1 MIDLSL
7 SSQKKLLNSKNLM
20 IAMLIITICLF
31 IQRFNFYIINM
42 GIDPCDLGLRRLESY
57 SILKGINPLEMQGHN
72 LSEFGVGTTQ
82 AQEIGYMPWGYV
94 YNILLT
100 TPFLNPKTQVVLGYT
115 IMILINLAQAYV
127 LWKLLSNKKFQKIE
141 RVVIL
146 AQIYLGLP
154 SLIQFKA
161 GNISFIT
168 PSLMLIALLLL
179 PNKKYENLQIVLM
192 TLLLIKPQITCLVML
207 VYLIYRPIKTLIS
220 CQIFIGIPWIVQQIL
235 TKTDP
240 ISLLLSQWGAG
251 TENYNSGVT
260 KGFLSPYIRAG
271 LIDDQVAMI
280 ITMQLQIIAV
290 LIWIRYLDK
299 VKQTGLKID
308 EVSKNINETSK
319 NIDEVSKSI
328 DDTIIYLKCSL
339 PLILCIFWMYVNP
352 IDYTIPFI
360 QLILLMTC
368 YKNLGLQIKIENII
382 QAVWIHIVTRNRCE
396 FVQYYQTGLDTLAI
410 GIYSD
415 NFLMICWLLWWI
427 DTVKPIINQLKLKE
441 VNNEVEAV
449 SSEIDMISNQQ
460 KVSKL
465 MLILITIQGLQLI
478 LQILG
483 INLV

>member
-1 MIDLSL
+1 
-7 SSQKKLLNSKNLM
+7 
-20 IAMLIITICLF
+20 
-31 IQRFNFYIINM
+31 
-42 GIDPCDLGLRRLESY
+42 
-57 SILKGINPLEMQGHN
+57 
-72 LSEFGVGTTQ
+72 
-82 AQEIGYMPWGYV
+82 MPWGYV

-100 TPFLNPKTQVVLGYT
+100 TPFLNPKTQIILGYT

-127 LWKLLSNKKFQKIE
+127 LWKLLGSKKFQKLE
-141 RVVIL
+141 RIVIL

-179 PNKKYENLQIVLM
+179 PNKEYENLQIVLM
-192 TLLLIKPQITCLVML
+192 TLLSIKPQITCLVML

-280 ITMQLQIIAV
+280 ITMQLQMIAV
-290 LIWIRYLDK
+290 LIWVRYLDK
-299 VKQTGLKID
+299 VKQTGLKL
-308 EVSKNINETSK
+308 
-319 NIDEVSKSI
+319 DEVSKSI
-328 DDTIIYLKCSL
+328 DDTVIYLKCSL

-360 QLILLMTC
+360 QLILLMAC

-415 NFLMICWLLWWI
+415 NFLMICWLLWWV
-427 DTVKPIINQLKLKE
+427 DTVKPIINQLKLKQ
-441 VNNEVEAV
+441 VNSEVEAMN
-449 SSEIDMISNQQ
+449 SENGVVNNQQ
-460 KVSKL
+460 KDSKL
-465 MLILITIQGLQLI
+465 MLILITIQGLQLM

>member
-7 SSQKKLLNSKNLM
+7 NSQKKLLNSKNLM

-42 GIDPCDLGLRRLESY
+42 GIDPCDLGLRRIESY
-57 SILKGINPLEMQGHN
+57 SILKGINPLEMRGHN

-82 AQEIGYMPWGYV
+82 TQEIGYMPWGYV

-100 TPFLNPKTQVVLGYT
+100 TPFLNPKTQIVLGYT

-127 LWKLLSNKKFQKIE
+127 LWKLLDSKKFQKLE
-141 RVVIL
+141 RIVIL

-207 VYLIYRPIKTLIS
+207 VYLIYRPIKTLVS
-220 CQIFIGIPWIVQQIL
+220 CQIFIGIPWIIQQIL

-290 LIWIRYLDK
+290 LIWVRYLDK
-299 VKQTGLKID
+299 VKQIGLKID
-308 EVSKNINETSK
+308 EVSKNTDEVSK
-319 NIDEVSKSI
+319 NIDDI
-328 DDTIIYLKCSL
+328 DDTDDAVIYLKCSL

-396 FVQYYQTGLDTLAI
+396 FVQYYQTDLDTLAI

-415 NFLMICWLLWWI
+415 NFLMICWLLWWV

-441 VNNEVEAV
+441 VN
-449 SSEIDMISNQQ
+449 SEIEVVNNEIGMINNQQ

-465 MLILITIQGLQLI
+465 MLILIAIQGLQLM

>member
-7 SSQKKLLNSKNLM
+7 NSQKKLLNSKNLM

-57 SILKGINPLEMQGHN
+57 SILKGINPLEMRGHN

-82 AQEIGYMPWGYV
+82 TQEIGYMPWGYV

-100 TPFLNPKTQVVLGYT
+100 TPFLNPKTQIVLGYT

-127 LWKLLSNKKFQKIE
+127 LWKLLGSKKFQKLE
-141 RVVIL
+141 RIVIL

-207 VYLIYRPIKTLIS
+207 IYLIYRPIKTLVS

-260 KGFLSPYIRAG
+260 KGFLSPYIRAS

-290 LIWIRYLDK
+290 LVWVKYLDK
-299 VKQTGLKID
+299 FKQTGLKID
-308 EVSKNINETSK
+308 EVSKNI
-319 NIDEVSKSI
+319 
-328 DDTIIYLKCSL
+328 DDTVIYLKCSL

-415 NFLMICWLLWWI
+415 NFLMVCWLLWWI
-427 DTVKPIINQLKLKE
+427 DTVKPILNQLKIKE
-441 VNNEVEAV
+441 VNNEVEA
-449 SSEIDMISNQQ
+449 ISNQQ

-465 MLILITIQGLQLI
+465 MLILITIQGLQLM

>member
-7 SSQKKLLNSKNLM
+7 NSQKKLLNSKNLM

-42 GIDPCDLGLRRLESY
+42 GIDPCDLGLRRIESY
-57 SILKGINPLEMQGHN
+57 SILKGINPLEMRGHN

-82 AQEIGYMPWGYV
+82 TQEIGYMPWGYV

-127 LWKLLSNKKFQKIE
+127 LWKLLGSKKFQKLE
-141 RVVIL
+141 RIVIL

-207 VYLIYRPIKTLIS
+207 IYLIYRPIKTLVS

-280 ITMQLQIIAV
+280 VTMQLQIMAV
-290 LIWIRYLDK
+290 LIWVKYLDK
-299 VKQTGLKID
+299 FKQTGLKID
-308 EVSKNINETSK
+308 EVSKNI
-319 NIDEVSKSI
+319 
-328 DDTIIYLKCSL
+328 DDTVIYLKCSL

-382 QAVWIHIVTRNRCE
+382 QAVWLHIVTRNRCE

-441 VNNEVEAV
+441 VNSEVEV
-449 SSEIDMISNQQ
+449 VNNER

-465 MLILITIQGLQLI
+465 MLTLITIQGLQLM

>member
-7 SSQKKLLNSKNLM
+7 NSQKKLLNSKNLM

-57 SILKGINPLEMQGHN
+57 SILKGINPLEMRGHN

-82 AQEIGYMPWGYV
+82 TQEIGYMPWGYV

-100 TPFLNPKTQVVLGYT
+100 TPFLNPKTQIILGYT
-115 IMILINLAQAYV
+115 VMILINLAQAYV
-127 LWKLLSNKKFQKIE
+127 LWKLLGNKKFQKLE

-220 CQIFIGIPWIVQQIL
+220 CQIFIGIPWIIQQIL

-290 LIWIRYLDK
+290 LVWIRYLDK
-299 VKQTGLKID
+299 VKQTDLKIN
-308 EVSKNINETSK
+308 EISENIY
-319 NIDEVSKSI
+319 
-328 DDTIIYLKCSL
+328 DTVIYLKCSL

-415 NFLMICWLLWWI
+415 NFLMICWLLLWI
-427 DTVKPIINQLKLKE
+427 DTVKPITNQLKLKE

-449 SSEIDMISNQQ
+449 NNQIGMIDNQQ

-465 MLILITIQGLQLI
+465 MLILIAIQGLQLM

>member
-7 SSQKKLLNSKNLM
+7 NSQKKLLNSKNLM

-57 SILKGINPLEMQGHN
+57 SILKGINPLEMRGHN

-82 AQEIGYMPWGYV
+82 TQEIGYMPWGYV

-100 TPFLNPKTQVVLGYT
+100 TPFLNPKTQIVLDYT

-127 LWKLLSNKKFQKIE
+127 LWKLLGSKKFQKLE
-141 RVVIL
+141 RIMIL

-207 VYLIYRPIKTLIS
+207 VYLIYRPIKTLVS
-220 CQIFIGIPWIVQQIL
+220 CQIFIGIPWILQQIL

-271 LIDDQVAMI
+271 LLDDQVAMI

-290 LIWIRYLDK
+290 LIWIKYLDK
-299 VKQTGLKID
+299 VKQTGLKIN
-308 EVSKNINETSK
+308 EVSKN
-319 NIDEVSKSI
+319 I

-339 PLILCIFWMYVNP
+339 SLILCIFWMYVNP

-368 YKNLGLQIKIENII
+368 YKNLGLKIKIENII

-449 SSEIDMISNQQ
+449 SNEIGVISNQQ

-465 MLILITIQGLQLI
+465 MLTLITIQGLQLM

>member
-7 SSQKKLLNSKNLM
+7 NSQKKLLNSKNLM

-57 SILKGINPLEMQGHN
+57 SILNGINPLEMRGHN

-82 AQEIGYMPWGYV
+82 TQEIGYMPWGYV
-94 YNILLT
+94 YNVLLT
-100 TPFLNPKTQVVLGYT
+100 TPFLNPKTQIILGYT
-115 IMILINLAQAYV
+115 IMILINLAQTCV
-127 LWKLLSNKKFQKIE
+127 LWKLLDSKKFQKLE
-141 RVVIL
+141 RIVVL

-168 PSLMLIALLLL
+168 PGLMLIALLLL

-192 TLLLIKPQITCLVML
+192 TLLLIKPQIACLVML
-207 VYLIYRPIKTLIS
+207 IYLIYRPIKTLIS

-235 TKTDP
+235 TKNDP

-308 EVSKNINETSK
+308 GVSK
-319 NIDEVSKSI
+319 NIDEVSKNI

-449 SSEIDMISNQQ
+449 SNQQ

-465 MLILITIQGLQLI
+465 MLILITIQALQLM

>member
-1 MIDLSL
+1 
-7 SSQKKLLNSKNLM
+7 M

-31 IQRFNFYIINM
+31 IQRFNFYIISM

-57 SILKGINPLEMQGHN
+57 SILKGINPLEMRGHN

-82 AQEIGYMPWGYV
+82 TQEIGYMPWGYV

-100 TPFLNPKTQVVLGYT
+100 TPFLNPKTQIILGYT
-115 IMILINLAQAYV
+115 IMILINLAQACV
-127 LWKLLSNKKFQKIE
+127 LWKLLSSKKFQKLE
-141 RVVIL
+141 RIVML

-207 VYLIYRPIKTLIS
+207 VYLIYRPIKTLVS
-220 CQIFIGIPWIVQQIL
+220 CQIFIGIPWIIQQIL
-235 TKTDP
+235 TKTGP

-290 LIWIRYLDK
+290 LIWVGYLDK
-299 VKQTGLKID
+299 VKQTGLNID
-308 EVSKNINETSK
+308 EVSKNI
-319 NIDEVSKSI
+319 
-328 DDTIIYLKCSL
+328 DDTVIYLKCSL

-360 QLILLMTC
+360 QLILLMAC
-368 YKNLGLQIKIENII
+368 YKNLGFQIKIENII

-441 VNNEVEAV
+441 VSNEVEVVSSEIEAV
-449 SSEIDMISNQQ
+449 SSEIEEVSSEINVMSNQQ

-465 MLILITIQGLQLI
+465 MLVLITIQGLQLM

>member
-7 SSQKKLLNSKNLM
+7 NSQKKLLNSKNLM

-57 SILKGINPLEMQGHN
+57 SILNGINPLEMRGHN

-82 AQEIGYMPWGYV
+82 TQEIGYMPWGYV
-94 YNILLT
+94 YNVLLT
-100 TPFLNPKTQVVLGYT
+100 TPFLNPKTQIILGYT
-115 IMILINLAQAYV
+115 IMILINLAQTCV
-127 LWKLLSNKKFQKIE
+127 LWKLLDSKKFQKLE
-141 RVVIL
+141 RIVVL

-168 PSLMLIALLLL
+168 PGLMLIALLLL

-207 VYLIYRPIKTLIS
+207 IYLVYRPIKTLVS
-220 CQIFIGIPWIVQQIL
+220 CQIFIGIPWIIQQIL
-235 TKTDP
+235 TKIDP

-260 KGFLSPYIRAG
+260 KGFLSPYIRAS
-271 LIDDQVAMI
+271 LIDDQIAMI

-290 LIWIRYLDK
+290 LIWIKYLDK
-299 VKQTGLKID
+299 VKYTGLKINENID
-308 EVSKNINETSK
+308 RVSKNI
-319 NIDEVSKSI
+319 DDI

-449 SSEIDMISNQQ
+449 SNQQ

-465 MLILITIQGLQLI
+465 MLILITIQALQLM

>member
-1 MIDLSL
+1 
-7 SSQKKLLNSKNLM
+7 
-20 IAMLIITICLF
+20 
-31 IQRFNFYIINM
+31 
-42 GIDPCDLGLRRLESY
+42 
-57 SILKGINPLEMQGHN
+57 
-72 LSEFGVGTTQ
+72 
-82 AQEIGYMPWGYV
+82 
-94 YNILLT
+94 
-100 TPFLNPKTQVVLGYT
+100 
-115 IMILINLAQAYV
+115 
-127 LWKLLSNKKFQKIE
+127 
-141 RVVIL
+141 
-146 AQIYLGLP
+146 
-154 SLIQFKA
+154 
-161 GNISFIT
+161 
-168 PSLMLIALLLL
+168 MLIALLLL
-179 PNKKYENLQIVLM
+179 PNKKYENLQIILM

-207 VYLIYRPIKTLIS
+207 IYLIYRPIKTLVS
-220 CQIFIGIPWIVQQIL
+220 CQIFIGIPWIVQQLL
-235 TKTDP
+235 TKTGP

-290 LIWIRYLDK
+290 LMWVRYLDK
-299 VKQTGLKID
+299 VKQTCLKIND
-308 EVSKNINETSK
+308 VSE
-319 NIDEVSKSI
+319 NIDEVSKDIDDIDDI

-368 YKNLGLQIKIENII
+368 YKNLGLQIKIENIV

-415 NFLMICWLLWWI
+415 NFLMICWLLWWV
-427 DTVKPIINQLKLKE
+427 DTVKPIINQLKIKE
-441 VNNEVEAV
+441 VNNEIEVV
-449 SSEIDMISNQQ
+449 NNEIGVINNEQ

-465 MLILITIQGLQLI
+465 MLILITIQGLQLM

>member
-7 SSQKKLLNSKNLM
+7 NSQKKLLNSKNLM

-57 SILKGINPLEMQGHN
+57 SILKGINPLEMRGHN

-82 AQEIGYMPWGYV
+82 TQEIGYMPWGYV

-100 TPFLNPKTQVVLGYT
+100 TPFLNPKTQIILGYT
-115 IMILINLAQAYV
+115 IMILINLAQTYV
-127 LWKLLSNKKFQKIE
+127 LWKLLGNKKFQKLE
-141 RVVIL
+141 RIVIL

-220 CQIFIGIPWIVQQIL
+220 CQIFIGVPWIIQQIL

-260 KGFLSPYIRAG
+260 KGFLSPYIRAS

-290 LIWIRYLDK
+290 LIWVRYLDK
-299 VKQTGLKID
+299 IKQTGLKID
-308 EVSKNINETSK
+308 EASENIDGVSKNIA
-319 NIDEVSKSI
+319 
-328 DDTIIYLKCSL
+328 DTVIYLKCSL

-415 NFLMICWLLWWI
+415 NFLMICWLLWWV

-441 VNNEVEAV
+441 LNSEVEAV
-449 SSEIDMISNQQ
+449 NNSR

-465 MLILITIQGLQLI
+465 MLILITIQGLQLM

>member
-7 SSQKKLLNSKNLM
+7 NSQKKLLNSKNLM

-31 IQRFNFYIINM
+31 IQRFKFYIINM

-57 SILKGINPLEMQGHN
+57 SILKGINPLEMRDHN

-82 AQEIGYMPWGYV
+82 TQEIGYMPWGYV

-100 TPFLNPKTQVVLGYT
+100 TPFLNPKTQVILGYT
-115 IMILINLAQAYV
+115 IMVLINLAQACV
-127 LWKLLSNKKFQKIE
+127 LWKLLDSKKFQKLE
-141 RVVIL
+141 RVVII

-168 PSLMLIALLLL
+168 PGLMLIALLLL

-207 VYLIYRPIKTLIS
+207 IYLIYRPIKTLVS
-220 CQIFIGIPWIVQQIL
+220 CQIFIVIPWIIQQIL

-290 LIWIRYLDK
+290 LIWIKYLDK
-299 VKQTGLKID
+299 VKQTDLKID
-308 EVSKNINETSK
+308 GVSK
-319 NIDEVSKSI
+319 DI
-328 DDTIIYLKCSL
+328 DDTDDTDDTVIYLKCSL

-382 QAVWIHIVTRNRCE
+382 QAVWLHIVTRNRCE

-427 DTVKPIINQLKLKE
+427 DTVKPIINQLKIKE

-449 SSEIDMISNQQ
+449 SSEIGVISNQQ

-465 MLILITIQGLQLI
+465 MLILITIQGLQLM

>member
-7 SSQKKLLNSKNLM
+7 NSQKKLLNSKNLM
-20 IAMLIITICLF
+20 IAMLIITVCLF

-57 SILKGINPLEMQGHN
+57 SILKGINPLEMRGHN

-82 AQEIGYMPWGYV
+82 TQEIGYMPWGYV

-100 TPFLNPKTQVVLGYT
+100 TPFLNPKTQIVLGYT

-127 LWKLLSNKKFQKIE
+127 LWKLLDNKKFQKLE
-141 RVVIL
+141 RVVII

-192 TLLLIKPQITCLVML
+192 TLLLIKPQITCLVIL
-207 VYLIYRPIKTLIS
+207 VYLIYRPIKTLAS
-220 CQIFIGIPWIVQQIL
+220 CQIFIGIPWIIQQIL

-260 KGFLSPYIRAG
+260 KGFLSPYIRAS

-290 LIWIRYLDK
+290 LVWVKYLDK
-299 VKQTGLKID
+299 VKQAGLKIN
-308 EVSKNINETSK
+308 EVSKNTDGIY
-319 NIDEVSKSI
+319 
-328 DDTIIYLKCSL
+328 DTVIYLKCSL

-368 YKNLGLQIKIENII
+368 YKNLELQIKIENII

-441 VNNEVEAV
+441 VNSEVEV
-449 SSEIDMISNQQ
+449 VNNEIEVISNQQ

-465 MLILITIQGLQLI
+465 MLILITIQGLQLM

>member
-1 MIDLSL
+1 
-7 SSQKKLLNSKNLM
+7 
-20 IAMLIITICLF
+20 MLIITICLF

-57 SILKGINPLEMQGHN
+57 SILKGINPLEMRGHN

-82 AQEIGYMPWGYV
+82 TQEIGYMPWGYV

-100 TPFLNPKTQVVLGYT
+100 TPFLNPKTQIILGYT
-115 IMILINLAQAYV
+115 IMILINLAQTYV
-127 LWKLLSNKKFQKIE
+127 LWKLLGNKKFQKLE
-141 RVVIL
+141 RIVIL

-161 GNISFIT
+161 GNISFVT

-192 TLLLIKPQITCLVML
+192 TLLLIKPQITCLVIL
-207 VYLIYRPIKTLIS
+207 VYLIYRPIKTLAS
-220 CQIFIGIPWIVQQIL
+220 CQIFIGIPWIIQQIL

-240 ISLLLSQWGAG
+240 INLLLSQWGAG

-271 LIDDQVAMI
+271 LIDDQIAMI
-280 ITMQLQIIAV
+280 ITMQLQVIAV
-290 LIWIRYLDK
+290 LIWVRYLDK
-299 VKQTGLKID
+299 VKQTALKID
-308 EVSKNINETSK
+308 EASKNIGG
-319 NIDEVSKSI
+319 VSKDT
-328 DDTIIYLKCSL
+328 DDTVIYLKCSL

-427 DTVKPIINQLKLKE
+427 DTVKPIINQLKIKE
-441 VNNEVEAV
+441 INNEVEV
-449 SSEIDMISNQQ
+449 VNNER

-465 MLILITIQGLQLI
+465 MLILITIQGLQLM

>member
-7 SSQKKLLNSKNLM
+7 NSQKKLLNSKNLM

-57 SILKGINPLEMQGHN
+57 SILKGINPLEMQGRN

-82 AQEIGYMPWGYV
+82 TQEIGYMPWGYV

-100 TPFLNPKTQVVLGYT
+100 TPFLNPKTQIVLGYT
-115 IMILINLAQAYV
+115 IMILINLVQAYV
-127 LWKLLSNKKFQKIE
+127 LWKLLDSKKFQKLE
-141 RVVIL
+141 RIVIL

-192 TLLLIKPQITCLVML
+192 TLLLIKPQITCLAML
-207 VYLIYRPIKTLIS
+207 VYLVYRPIKTLVS
-220 CQIFIGIPWIVQQIL
+220 CQIFIGIPWIIQQIL

-290 LIWIRYLDK
+290 LIWIKYLDK
-299 VKQTGLKID
+299 VKQTCLKIN
-308 EVSKNINETSK
+308 EVSKNIE
-319 NIDEVSKSI
+319 
-328 DDTIIYLKCSL
+328 DTVIYLKCSL

-368 YKNLGLQIKIENII
+368 YKNLRLQIKIENII

-415 NFLMICWLLWWI
+415 NFLMICWLLWWV

-449 SSEIDMISNQQ
+449 NNQVGVINNQQ

-465 MLILITIQGLQLI
+465 MLILITIQGLQLM

>member
-7 SSQKKLLNSKNLM
+7 NSQKKLLNSKNLM

-57 SILKGINPLEMQGHN
+57 SILKGINPLEMRGHN

-82 AQEIGYMPWGYV
+82 TQEIGYMPWGYV

-100 TPFLNPKTQVVLGYT
+100 TPFLRPKTQIILGYT

-127 LWKLLSNKKFQKIE
+127 LWKLLGSKKFQKLE
-141 RVVIL
+141 RIVIL
-146 AQIYLGLP
+146 DQIYLGLP

-192 TLLLIKPQITCLVML
+192 TLLLIKPQITCLVIL
-207 VYLIYRPIKTLIS
+207 IYLIYRPIKTLIS
-220 CQIFIGIPWIVQQIL
+220 CQIFIGIPWIIQQML

-280 ITMQLQIIAV
+280 VTMQLQIMAV
-290 LIWIRYLDK
+290 LIWVKYLDK
-299 VKQTGLKID
+299 FKQTGLKID
-308 EVSKNINETSK
+308 EVSKNI
-319 NIDEVSKSI
+319 
-328 DDTIIYLKCSL
+328 DDTVIYLKCSL

-360 QLILLMTC
+360 QLIQLMAC
-368 YKNLGLQIKIENII
+368 YKNLRLQIKIENII
-382 QAVWIHIVTRNRCE
+382 QAVWLHIVTRNRCE

-415 NFLMICWLLWWI
+415 NFLMVCWLLWWV
-427 DTVKPIINQLKLKE
+427 DTVKPIINQLKLKK
-441 VNNEVEAV
+441 VNNKIEVV
-449 SSEIDMISNQQ
+449 SNEIGVISNQQ

-465 MLILITIQGLQLI
+465 MLILITIQGLQLM

>member
-7 SSQKKLLNSKNLM
+7 NSQKKLLNSKNLM
-20 IAMLIITICLF
+20 IAMLIITIYLF

-57 SILKGINPLEMQGHN
+57 SILKGINPLEMRGHN

-82 AQEIGYMPWGYV
+82 TQEIGYMPWGYV

-100 TPFLNPKTQVVLGYT
+100 TPFLNPKTQIVLGYT

-127 LWKLLSNKKFQKIE
+127 LWKLLDSKKFQKLE
-141 RVVIL
+141 RIVIL

-220 CQIFIGIPWIVQQIL
+220 CQIFIGIPWIIQQIL

-271 LIDDQVAMI
+271 LIDDQIAMI

-290 LIWIRYLDK
+290 LIWVRYLDK
-299 VKQTGLKID
+299 VKQTCLKIND
-308 EVSKNINETSK
+308 VSEN
-319 NIDEVSKSI
+319 I
-328 DDTIIYLKCSL
+328 DDTVIYLKCSL

-368 YKNLGLQIKIENII
+368 YKNLRLQIKIENII

-415 NFLMICWLLWWI
+415 NFLMICWLLWWV
-427 DTVKPIINQLKLKE
+427 DTVKPIINQLKFKK

-449 SSEIDMISNQQ
+449 SSEIDVISNQQ

-465 MLILITIQGLQLI
+465 MLILITIQGLQLM

>member
-1 MIDLSL
+1 
-7 SSQKKLLNSKNLM
+7 
-20 IAMLIITICLF
+20 
-31 IQRFNFYIINM
+31 
-42 GIDPCDLGLRRLESY
+42 
-57 SILKGINPLEMQGHN
+57 
-72 LSEFGVGTTQ
+72 
-82 AQEIGYMPWGYV
+82 
-94 YNILLT
+94 
-100 TPFLNPKTQVVLGYT
+100 
-115 IMILINLAQAYV
+115 
-127 LWKLLSNKKFQKIE
+127 
-141 RVVIL
+141 
-146 AQIYLGLP
+146 
-154 SLIQFKA
+154 
-161 GNISFIT
+161 
-168 PSLMLIALLLL
+168 MLIALLLL

-207 VYLIYRPIKTLIS
+207 IYLIYRPIKTLVS
-220 CQIFIGIPWIVQQIL
+220 CQIFIGIPWIIQQIL

-260 KGFLSPYIRAG
+260 KGFLSPYIRVG

-290 LIWIRYLDK
+290 LMWVRYLDK
-299 VKQTGLKID
+299 VKQTSLKIAD
-308 EVSKNINETSK
+308 VSKNIADVSK
-319 NIDEVSKSI
+319 NID
-328 DDTIIYLKCSL
+328 DTEDTVIYLKCSL

-415 NFLMICWLLWWI
+415 NFLMLCWLLWWA
-427 DTVKPIINQLKLKE
+427 DAVKPIMNQLKLKE
-441 VNNEVEAV
+441 VNNEVGAVNNEVEAV
-449 SSEIDMISNQQ
+449 SNGVGAISNQQ

-465 MLILITIQGLQLI
+465 MLILITIQGLQLM

>member
-7 SSQKKLLNSKNLM
+7 NSQKKLLNSKNLM

-57 SILKGINPLEMQGHN
+57 SILKGINPLEMRGHN
-72 LSEFGVGTTQ
+72 LSEFGVGTAQT
-82 AQEIGYMPWGYV
+82 QEIGYMPWGYV

-100 TPFLNPKTQVVLGYT
+100 TPFLKPKAQIILGYT
-115 IMILINLAQAYV
+115 IMILINLAQARV
-127 LWKLLSNKKFQKIE
+127 LWKLLGSKKFQKLE
-141 RVVIL
+141 RIVIL

-154 SLIQFKA
+154 SLVQFKA
-161 GNISFIT
+161 GNISFVT

-207 VYLIYRPIKTLIS
+207 VYLIYRPIKTLVS
-220 CQIFIGIPWIVQQIL
+220 CQIFIGIPWIIQQIL

-280 ITMQLQIIAV
+280 VTMQLQIIAV
-290 LIWIRYLDK
+290 LMWVRYLDK
-299 VKQTGLKID
+299 VKQICLK
-308 EVSKNINETSK
+308 VNEISK
-319 NIDEVSKSI
+319 NIDEISENI
-328 DDTIIYLKCSL
+328 DDTVIYLKCSL

-396 FVQYYQTGLDTLAI
+396 FVQYYQTSLDTLAI

-415 NFLMICWLLWWI
+415 NFLMICWLLWWV
-427 DTVKPIINQLKLKE
+427 DTVKPIINQLKIKE
-441 VNNEVEAV
+441 VNNEVEEVNNGVGA
-449 SSEIDMISNQQ
+449 ISNQQ

-465 MLILITIQGLQLI
+465 MLILITIQSLQLM
-478 LQILG
+478 LQILE

>member
-7 SSQKKLLNSKNLM
+7 NSQKKLLNSKNLM

-42 GIDPCDLGLRRLESY
+42 GIDPCDLGLRRIESY
-57 SILKGINPLEMQGHN
+57 SILKGINPLEMRGHN

-82 AQEIGYMPWGYV
+82 TQEIGYMPWGYV

-100 TPFLNPKTQVVLGYT
+100 TPFLNPKTQIVLGYT

-127 LWKLLSNKKFQKIE
+127 LWKLLDSKKFQKLE
-141 RVVIL
+141 RIVIL
-146 AQIYLGLP
+146 AQIYLRLP

-207 VYLIYRPIKTLIS
+207 VYLIYRPIKTLVS
-220 CQIFIGIPWIVQQIL
+220 CQIFIGIPWIIQQIL

-290 LIWIRYLDK
+290 LIWVRYLDK
-299 VKQTGLKID
+299 VKQIGLKID
-308 EVSKNINETSK
+308 EVSKNTDEVSK
-319 NIDEVSKSI
+319 NIDDI
-328 DDTIIYLKCSL
+328 DDTDDAVIYLKCSL

-396 FVQYYQTGLDTLAI
+396 FVQYYQTDLDTLAI

-415 NFLMICWLLWWI
+415 NFLMICWLLWWV

-441 VNNEVEAV
+441 VN
-449 SSEIDMISNQQ
+449 SEIEVVNNEIGMINNQQ

-465 MLILITIQGLQLI
+465 MLILIAIQGLQLM

>member
-7 SSQKKLLNSKNLM
+7 NSQKKLLNSKNLM
-20 IAMLIITICLF
+20 ITMLIITICLF

-42 GIDPCDLGLRRLESY
+42 GIDPCDLGLRRIESY
-57 SILKGINPLEMQGHN
+57 SILKGINPLEMRGHN

-82 AQEIGYMPWGYV
+82 TQEIGYMPWGYV

-100 TPFLNPKTQVVLGYT
+100 TPFLNPKTQIILGYT
-115 IMILINLAQAYV
+115 IMILINLAQACV
-127 LWKLLSNKKFQKIE
+127 LWKLLDSKKFQKLE
-141 RVVIL
+141 RIVVL

-161 GNISFIT
+161 GNISFMT

-220 CQIFIGIPWIVQQIL
+220 CQIFIGIPWIIQQIL

-271 LIDDQVAMI
+271 LIDDQAAMI
-280 ITMQLQIIAV
+280 VTMQLQIIAV
-290 LIWIRYLDK
+290 LMWVRYLDK
-299 VKQTGLKID
+299 FKQTNLKID
-308 EVSKNINETSK
+308 EVSKN
-319 NIDEVSKSI
+319 I

-360 QLILLMTC
+360 QLILLMAC
-368 YKNLGLQIKIENII
+368 YKNLWLQIKIENII

-415 NFLMICWLLWWI
+415 NFLMICWLLWWV
-427 DTVKPIINQLKLKE
+427 DTVKPIINQLKIKE
-441 VNNEVEAV
+441 VNNEVEEVNNGVGA
-449 SSEIDMISNQQ
+449 ISNQQ

-465 MLILITIQGLQLI
+465 MLILITIQALQLM

>member
-7 SSQKKLLNSKNLM
+7 NSQKKLLNSKNLM

-57 SILKGINPLEMQGHN
+57 SILKGINPLEMRGHN

-82 AQEIGYMPWGYV
+82 TQEIGYMPWGYV

-100 TPFLNPKTQVVLGYT
+100 TPFLNPKTQIVLGYT
-115 IMILINLAQAYV
+115 IMILVNLAQAYV
-127 LWKLLSNKKFQKIE
+127 LWKLLGNKKFQKLE
-141 RVVIL
+141 RIVVL

-207 VYLIYRPIKTLIS
+207 VYLIYRPIKTLVS
-220 CQIFIGIPWIVQQIL
+220 CQIFIGIPWIIQQIL

-260 KGFLSPYIRAG
+260 KGFLSPYIRAS
-271 LIDDQVAMI
+271 LIDGQAAMI

-290 LIWIRYLDK
+290 LIWIKYLDK

-308 EVSKNINETSK
+308 EVSEN
-319 NIDEVSKSI
+319 I

-415 NFLMICWLLWWI
+415 NFLMICWLLWWV
-427 DTVKPIINQLKLKE
+427 DTVKPIINQLKIKE
-441 VNNEVEAV
+441 VNNEVEV
-449 SSEIDMISNQQ
+449 VNSEVGVINNQQ

-465 MLILITIQGLQLI
+465 MLTLITIQGLQLM

>member
-7 SSQKKLLNSKNLM
+7 NSQKKLLNSKNLM

-42 GIDPCDLGLRRLESY
+42 GIDPCDLGLRRIESY
-57 SILKGINPLEMQGHN
+57 SILKGINPLEMRGHN

-82 AQEIGYMPWGYV
+82 TQEIGYMPWGYV

-127 LWKLLSNKKFQKIE
+127 LWKLLGSKKFQKLE
-141 RVVIL
+141 RIVIL

-207 VYLIYRPIKTLIS
+207 VYLIYRPIKTLVS

-280 ITMQLQIIAV
+280 VTMQLQIMAV
-290 LIWIRYLDK
+290 LIWVKYLDK
-299 VKQTGLKID
+299 FKQTGLKID
-308 EVSKNINETSK
+308 EVSKNI
-319 NIDEVSKSI
+319 
-328 DDTIIYLKCSL
+328 DDTVIYLKCSL

-360 QLILLMTC
+360 QLIQLMAC
-368 YKNLGLQIKIENII
+368 YKNLRLQIKIENII
-382 QAVWIHIVTRNRCE
+382 QAVWLHIVTRNRCE

-415 NFLMICWLLWWI
+415 NFLMVCWLLWWI
-427 DTVKPIINQLKLKE
+427 DTVKPIINQLKIKE

-449 SSEIDMISNQQ
+449 NNEVEAVNSEIYVINNQQ

-465 MLILITIQGLQLI
+465 MLILITIQGLQLM

>member
-7 SSQKKLLNSKNLM
+7 NSQKKLINSKNLM

-57 SILKGINPLEMQGHN
+57 SILKGINPLEMRGHN

-82 AQEIGYMPWGYV
+82 TQEIGYMPWGYV

-100 TPFLNPKTQVVLGYT
+100 TPFLNPKTQIVLGYT

-127 LWKLLSNKKFQKIE
+127 LWKLLGDKKFQKLE
-141 RVVIL
+141 RIVIL

-207 VYLIYRPIKTLIS
+207 IYLIYRPIKTLVS

-235 TKTDP
+235 TKINP

-290 LIWIRYLDK
+290 LIWVRYLDK
-299 VKQTGLKID
+299 VKQTSLKI
-308 EVSKNINETSK
+308 NEISK
-319 NIDEVSKSI
+319 NIDGVDKNI
-328 DDTIIYLKCSL
+328 DDTVIYLKCSL

-368 YKNLGLQIKIENII
+368 YKNLGIQIKIENII

-427 DTVKPIINQLKLKE
+427 DTVKPIINQLKIKE

-449 SSEIDMISNQQ
+449 SSEAGAISNQQ

>member
-7 SSQKKLLNSKNLM
+7 NSQKKLLNSKNLM

-57 SILKGINPLEMQGHN
+57 SILKGINPLEMRGHN

-82 AQEIGYMPWGYV
+82 TQEIGYMPWGYV

-100 TPFLNPKTQVVLGYT
+100 TPFLNPKTQIILGYT
-115 IMILINLAQAYV
+115 IMVLINLAQAYV
-127 LWKLLSNKKFQKIE
+127 LWKLLDSKKFQKLE
-141 RVVIL
+141 RIVIL

-168 PSLMLIALLLL
+168 PSLMLITLLLL

-207 VYLIYRPIKTLIS
+207 VYLIYRPVKTLVS
-220 CQIFIGIPWIVQQIL
+220 CQIFIGIPWIIQQIL

-290 LIWIRYLDK
+290 LIWVKYLDK

-308 EVSKNINETSK
+308 
-319 NIDEVSKSI
+319 
-328 DDTIIYLKCSL
+328 DTVIYLKCSL

-427 DTVKPIINQLKLKE
+427 DTIKPIINQLKLKQ
-441 VNNEVEAV
+441 VNNEVEV
-449 SSEIDMISNQQ
+449 VGSEICVINNEVEVVNNQQ

-465 MLILITIQGLQLI
+465 MLILITIQGLQLM

>member
-7 SSQKKLLNSKNLM
+7 NSQKKLLNSKNLM

-42 GIDPCDLGLRRLESY
+42 GIDPCDLGLRRIESY
-57 SILKGINPLEMQGHN
+57 SILKGINPLEMRGHN
-72 LSEFGVGTTQ
+72 LSEFGVGKTQ
-82 AQEIGYMPWGYV
+82 TQEIGYMPWGYV

-100 TPFLNPKTQVVLGYT
+100 TPFLNPKTQVILGYT

-127 LWKLLSNKKFQKIE
+127 LWKLLGNKKFQKLE
-141 RVVIL
+141 RAVIL

-168 PSLMLIALLLL
+168 PSLMLIDLLLL
-179 PNKKYENLQIVLM
+179 PNKKYENLQIVLT

-207 VYLIYRPIKTLIS
+207 VYLIYRPIKALIS
-220 CQIFIGIPWIVQQIL
+220 CQIFIGVPWIIQQIL

-260 KGFLSPYIRAG
+260 KGFLNPYIRAG

-290 LIWIRYLDK
+290 LVWVKYLDK
-299 VKQTGLKID
+299 VKQAGLKIN
-308 EVSKNINETSK
+308 EISKNIA
-319 NIDEVSKSI
+319 DI
-328 DDTIIYLKCSL
+328 DDTVIYLKCSL

-360 QLILLMTC
+360 QLILLMTY
-368 YKNLGLQIKIENII
+368 YKNLGLQMKIENII

-415 NFLMICWLLWWI
+415 NFLMICWLLWWV

-441 VNNEVEAV
+441 VNNEIEVV
-449 SSEIDMISNQQ
+449 NNEIEVVSNQQ

-465 MLILITIQGLQLI
+465 MLTLITIQGLQLM

>member
-7 SSQKKLLNSKNLM
+7 NSQKKLLNSKNLM

-57 SILKGINPLEMQGHN
+57 SILKGINPLEMRGHN

-82 AQEIGYMPWGYV
+82 TQEIGYMPWGYV

-100 TPFLNPKTQVVLGYT
+100 TPFLNPKTQIILGYT

-127 LWKLLSNKKFQKIE
+127 LWKLLGSKKFQKLE
-141 RVVIL
+141 RITIL

-207 VYLIYRPIKTLIS
+207 VYLVYRPIKTLVS
-220 CQIFIGIPWIVQQIL
+220 CQIFIGIPWIIQQIL

-299 VKQTGLKID
+299 IEQTGLKID
-308 EVSKNINETSK
+308 EISKNIDGVSKNI
-319 NIDEVSKSI
+319 DDI
-328 DDTIIYLKCSL
+328 DDTVIYLKCSL

-441 VNNEVEAV
+441 AN
-449 SSEIDMISNQQ
+449 SEIEVVNDQQ

-465 MLILITIQGLQLI
+465 MLILITIQGLQLM

>member
-7 SSQKKLLNSKNLM
+7 NSQKKLLNSKNLM

-31 IQRFNFYIINM
+31 IQRFKFYIINM

-57 SILKGINPLEMQGHN
+57 SILKGINPLEMRGHN

-82 AQEIGYMPWGYV
+82 TQEIGYMPWGYV

-100 TPFLNPKTQVVLGYT
+100 TPFLNPKTQVILGYT
-115 IMILINLAQAYV
+115 IMVLINLAQACV
-127 LWKLLSNKKFQKIE
+127 LWELLDSKKFQKLE
-141 RVVIL
+141 RIVIL

-161 GNISFIT
+161 GNISFVT

-192 TLLLIKPQITCLVML
+192 TLLLIKPQIACLVML
-207 VYLIYRPIKTLIS
+207 IYLIYRPIKTLIS

-235 TKTDP
+235 TKNDP

-308 EVSKNINETSK
+308 GVSK
-319 NIDEVSKSI
+319 NIDEVSKNI
-328 DDTIIYLKCSL
+328 DDTVIYLKCSL

-360 QLILLMTC
+360 QLILLMIC
-368 YKNLGLQIKIENII
+368 YKNLGLQTKIENIV
-382 QAVWIHIVTRNRCE
+382 QAVWLHIVTRNRCE

-427 DTVKPIINQLKLKE
+427 DTVKPIINQLKLKD

-449 SSEIDMISNQQ
+449 NSER

-465 MLILITIQGLQLI
+465 MLILITIQGLQLM

>member
-7 SSQKKLLNSKNLM
+7 NSQKKLLNSKNLM

-31 IQRFNFYIINM
+31 IQRFKFYIINM

-57 SILKGINPLEMQGHN
+57 SILKGINPLEMRGHN

-82 AQEIGYMPWGYV
+82 TQEIGYMPWGYV

-100 TPFLNPKTQVVLGYT
+100 TPFLNPKTQVILGYT
-115 IMILINLAQAYV
+115 IMVLINLAQACV
-127 LWKLLSNKKFQKIE
+127 LWELLDSKKFQKLE
-141 RVVIL
+141 RIVIL

-161 GNISFIT
+161 GNISFVT

-192 TLLLIKPQITCLVML
+192 TLLLIKPQIACLVML
-207 VYLIYRPIKTLIS
+207 IYLIYRPIKTLIS

-235 TKTDP
+235 TKNDP

-308 EVSKNINETSK
+308 EVSKNI
-319 NIDEVSKSI
+319 
-328 DDTIIYLKCSL
+328 DDTVIYLKCSL

-360 QLILLMTC
+360 QLILLMIC
-368 YKNLGLQIKIENII
+368 YKILGLQTKIENIV
-382 QAVWIHIVTRNRCE
+382 QAVWLHIVTRNRCE

-427 DTVKPIINQLKLKE
+427 DTVKPIINQLKLKD

-449 SSEIDMISNQQ
+449 NNELEAVNNEIGVINNQQ

-465 MLILITIQGLQLI
+465 MLILITIQGLQLM
-478 LQILG
+478 LQLLG

>member
-1 MIDLSL
+1 
-7 SSQKKLLNSKNLM
+7 
-20 IAMLIITICLF
+20 MLIITICLF

-42 GIDPCDLGLRRLESY
+42 GIDPCDLGLRRIESY
-57 SILKGINPLEMQGHN
+57 SILKGINPLEMRGHN

-82 AQEIGYMPWGYV
+82 TQEIGYMPWGYV

-127 LWKLLSNKKFQKIE
+127 LWKLLGSKKFQKLE
-141 RVVIL
+141 RIVVL

-207 VYLIYRPIKTLIS
+207 VCLIYRPIKTLVS
-220 CQIFIGIPWIVQQIL
+220 CWIFIGIPWIIQQIL

-271 LIDDQVAMI
+271 LIDDQIAMI

-290 LIWIRYLDK
+290 LIWVRYLDK
-299 VKQTGLKID
+299 IKQTDLKIA
-308 EVSKNINETSK
+308 EVSKNIDDTDD
-319 NIDEVSKSI
+319 IDGI
-328 DDTIIYLKCSL
+328 DDTVIYLKCSL

-382 QAVWIHIVTRNRCE
+382 QAVWLHIVTRNRCE

-441 VNNEVEAV
+441 INNEVEAV
-449 SSEIDMISNQQ
+449 SCKVEVINNQQ

-465 MLILITIQGLQLI
+465 MLILITIQGLQLM

>member
-7 SSQKKLLNSKNLM
+7 NSQKKLLNSKNLM

-57 SILKGINPLEMQGHN
+57 SILKGINPLEMRGHN

-82 AQEIGYMPWGYV
+82 TQEIGYMPWGYV

-100 TPFLNPKTQVVLGYT
+100 TPFLNPKTQIILGYT
-115 IMILINLAQAYV
+115 IMVLINLAQAYV
-127 LWKLLSNKKFQKIE
+127 LWKLLGSKKFQKLE
-141 RVVIL
+141 RIVIL

-220 CQIFIGIPWIVQQIL
+220 CQIFVGIPWIIQQIL

-290 LIWIRYLDK
+290 LIWIKYLNK
-299 VKQTGLKID
+299 VKQTCLKIND
-308 EVSKNINETSK
+308 VSEN
-319 NIDEVSKSI
+319 I
-328 DDTIIYLKCSL
+328 DDTVIYLKCSL

-382 QAVWIHIVTRNRCE
+382 QAVWLHIVTRNRCE

-427 DTVKPIINQLKLKE
+427 DTVKPIINQLKIKE
-441 VNNEVEAV
+441 VNNGVEAV
-449 SSEIDMISNQQ
+449 NNQQ

>member
-7 SSQKKLLNSKNLM
+7 NSQRKLLNSKNLM

-57 SILKGINPLEMQGHN
+57 SILKGINPLEMRGHN

-82 AQEIGYMPWGYV
+82 TQEIGYMPWGYV

-127 LWKLLSNKKFQKIE
+127 LWKLLGSKKFQKLE
-141 RVVIL
+141 RIVIL

-179 PNKKYENLQIVLM
+179 PNKRYENLQIVLM

-207 VYLIYRPIKTLIS
+207 VYLIYRPIKTLVS

-280 ITMQLQIIAV
+280 ITMQLQIMAV
-290 LIWIRYLDK
+290 LIWVRYLDK
-299 VKQTGLKID
+299 VNQAGLKID
-308 EVSKNINETSK
+308 EVSKNIDDT
-319 NIDEVSKSI
+319 

-339 PLILCIFWMYVNP
+339 PLLLCIFWMYVNP

-360 QLILLMTC
+360 QLILLMAC

-396 FVQYYQTGLDTLAI
+396 FVRYYQTGLDTLAI

-415 NFLMICWLLWWI
+415 NFLMICWLLWWV
-427 DTVKPIINQLKLKE
+427 DTVKPIINQLKIKE
-441 VNNEVEAV
+441 INNEVEAV
-449 SSEIDMISNQQ
+449 CSEIGMISNQ
-460 KVSKL
+460 KKISKL
-465 MLILITIQGLQLI
+465 MLILITIQGLQLM

>member
-1 MIDLSL
+1 MVDFDLN
-7 SSQKKLLNSKNLM
+7 SQKKLLNSKNLM

-57 SILKGINPLEMQGHN
+57 SILKGINPLEMRGHN

-82 AQEIGYMPWGYV
+82 TQEIGYMPWGYV

-100 TPFLNPKTQVVLGYT
+100 TPFLNPKTQIVLGYT
-115 IMILINLAQAYV
+115 TMILINLAQAYV
-127 LWKLLSNKKFQKIE
+127 LWKLLGNKKFQKLE
-141 RVVIL
+141 RIVIL

-207 VYLIYRPIKTLIS
+207 IYLIYRPIKTLIS

-290 LIWIRYLDK
+290 LMWVRYLDK
-299 VKQTGLKID
+299 VKQTSLKID
-308 EVSKNINETSK
+308 AVSKNI
-319 NIDEVSKSI
+319 
-328 DDTIIYLKCSL
+328 DDTAIYLKCSL

-415 NFLMICWLLWWI
+415 NFLMVCWLLWWV

-449 SSEIDMISNQQ
+449 NNEVGVINNQQ

-465 MLILITIQGLQLI
+465 MLILITIQGLQLM

>member
-7 SSQKKLLNSKNLM
+7 NSQKKLLNSKNLM

-57 SILKGINPLEMQGHN
+57 SILKGINPLEMRGHN

-82 AQEIGYMPWGYV
+82 TQEIGYMPWGYV

-100 TPFLNPKTQVVLGYT
+100 TPFLNPKTQIILGYT
-115 IMILINLAQAYV
+115 VMILINLAQAYV
-127 LWKLLSNKKFQKIE
+127 LWKLLGNKKFQKLE
-141 RVVIL
+141 RIVIL

-207 VYLIYRPIKTLIS
+207 IYLIYRPIKTLVS
-220 CQIFIGIPWIVQQIL
+220 CQIFIGIPWIIQQML

-271 LIDDQVAMI
+271 LLDDQVAMI

-290 LIWIRYLDK
+290 LIWVRYLDK
-299 VKQTGLKID
+299 VKQTSLKID
-308 EVSKNINETSK
+308 EVSENIG
-319 NIDEVSKSI
+319 
-328 DDTIIYLKCSL
+328 DTVIYLKCSL

-427 DTVKPIINQLKLKE
+427 DTIKPIINQLKLKE
-441 VNNEVEAV
+441 VNNEVEVV
-449 SSEIDMISNQQ
+449 SSEIGVINNQQ

-465 MLILITIQGLQLI
+465 MLILITIQGLQLM

>member
-7 SSQKKLLNSKNLM
+7 NSQKKLLNSRNLM

-57 SILKGINPLEMQGHN
+57 SILKGINPLEMRGHN

-82 AQEIGYMPWGYV
+82 TQEIGYMPWGYV

-100 TPFLNPKTQVVLGYT
+100 TPFLNPKTQIVLGYT
-115 IMILINLAQAYV
+115 IMILINLAQACV
-127 LWKLLSNKKFQKIE
+127 LWKLLGSKKFQKLE
-141 RVVIL
+141 RIVIL

-207 VYLIYRPIKTLIS
+207 VYLIYRPIKTLMS
-220 CQIFIGIPWIVQQIL
+220 CQIFIGIPWIIQQIL

-260 KGFLSPYIRAG
+260 KGFLSPYIRAS

-290 LIWIRYLDK
+290 LVWVKYLDK
-299 VKQTGLKID
+299 VKQAGLKIN
-308 EVSKNINETSK
+308 EVSKNTDGIY
-319 NIDEVSKSI
+319 
-328 DDTIIYLKCSL
+328 DTVIYLKCSL

-415 NFLMICWLLWWI
+415 NFLMICWLLWWA

-449 SSEIDMISNQQ
+449 SNEIGVISNQQ

-465 MLILITIQGLQLI
+465 MLILITIQGLQLM

>member
-7 SSQKKLLNSKNLM
+7 NSQKKLLNSKNLM

-57 SILKGINPLEMQGHN
+57 SILKGINPLEMRGHN

-82 AQEIGYMPWGYV
+82 TQEIGYMPWGYV

-100 TPFLNPKTQVVLGYT
+100 TPFLNPKTQIVLGYT
-115 IMILINLAQAYV
+115 TMILINLAQAYV
-127 LWKLLSNKKFQKIE
+127 LWKLLGNKKFQKLE
-141 RVVIL
+141 RIVIL

-179 PNKKYENLQIVLM
+179 PNKKYENLQIILM

-207 VYLIYRPIKTLIS
+207 IYLIYRPIKTLVS
-220 CQIFIGIPWIVQQIL
+220 CQIFIGIPWIVQQLL
-235 TKTDP
+235 TKTGP

-290 LIWIRYLDK
+290 LMWVRYLDK
-299 VKQTGLKID
+299 VKQVGLKID
-308 EVSKNINETSK
+308 GVSKNI
-319 NIDEVSKSI
+319 
-328 DDTIIYLKCSL
+328 DDTAIYLKCSL

-368 YKNLGLQIKIENII
+368 YKNLGIQIKIENII

-396 FVQYYQTGLDTLAI
+396 FVQYYQTGLDILAI

-427 DTVKPIINQLKLKE
+427 DTVKPIINQLKLKD
-441 VNNEVEAV
+441 VNNEVEV
-449 SSEIDMISNQQ
+449 VNNQIGVINNEVEVVNNQQ

-465 MLILITIQGLQLI
+465 MLILITIQGLQLM

>member
-7 SSQKKLLNSKNLM
+7 NSQKKLLNSKNLM

-42 GIDPCDLGLRRLESY
+42 GIDPCDLGLRRIESY
-57 SILKGINPLEMQGHN
+57 SILKGINPLEMRGHN

-82 AQEIGYMPWGYV
+82 TQEIGYMPWGYV

-100 TPFLNPKTQVVLGYT
+100 TPFLNPKTQIVLGYT
-115 IMILINLAQAYV
+115 VMILINLTQAYM
-127 LWKLLSNKKFQKIE
+127 LWKLLGSKKFQRLE
-141 RVVIL
+141 RIVIL

-220 CQIFIGIPWIVQQIL
+220 CQIFIGIPWIIQQIL

-240 ISLLLSQWGAG
+240 IRLLLSQWGAG

-260 KGFLSPYIRAG
+260 KGFLSPYIRAS

-308 EVSKNINETSK
+308 EVSKNIENT
-319 NIDEVSKSI
+319 
-328 DDTIIYLKCSL
+328 DDTVIYLKCSL

-360 QLILLMTC
+360 QLILLMAC

-382 QAVWIHIVTRNRCE
+382 QAVWLHIVTRNRCE

-449 SSEIDMISNQQ
+449 SSEIDVINNQQ

-465 MLILITIQGLQLI
+465 MLILITIQGLQLM

>member
-7 SSQKKLLNSKNLM
+7 NSQKKLLNSKNLM
-20 IAMLIITICLF
+20 IAMLIITVCLF

-57 SILKGINPLEMQGHN
+57 SILKGINPLEMRGHN

-82 AQEIGYMPWGYV
+82 TQEIGYMPWGYV

-100 TPFLNPKTQVVLGYT
+100 TPFLNPKTQIVLGYT

-127 LWKLLSNKKFQKIE
+127 LWKLLDNKKFQKLE
-141 RVVIL
+141 RVVII

-192 TLLLIKPQITCLVML
+192 TLLLIKPQITCLVIL
-207 VYLIYRPIKTLIS
+207 VYLIYRPIKTLAS
-220 CQIFIGIPWIVQQIL
+220 CQIFIGIPWIIQQIL

-260 KGFLSPYIRAG
+260 KGFLSPYIRAS

-290 LIWIRYLDK
+290 LVWVKYLDK
-299 VKQTGLKID
+299 VKQAGLKIN
-308 EVSKNINETSK
+308 EVSKNTDGIY
-319 NIDEVSKSI
+319 
-328 DDTIIYLKCSL
+328 DTVIYLKCSL

-368 YKNLGLQIKIENII
+368 YKNLELQIKIENII

-415 NFLMICWLLWWI
+415 NFLMICWLLWWA
-427 DTVKPIINQLKLKE
+427 DTVKPIINQLKLKK
-441 VNNEVEAV
+441 VNNKIEVV
-449 SSEIDMISNQQ
+449 SNEIGVISNQQ

-465 MLILITIQGLQLI
+465 MLILITIQGLQLM